1 MYVLKVYEIKNIIN
15 RFNKMHKPYSDVI
28 NLYIVLNIY
37 VCNAV
42 WIIMGNKYNAEKCLF
57 QCNGFLKN
65 DTIGKYMQ
73 PHFFIKTLQLP
84 FDFLINFGF
93 LSVKLKRHKSARY
106 KQCNK
111 NFINSN
117 FLLSSM
123 FNFFCGFLGCLI
135 SICNIFYILFYL

>member
-1 MYVLKVYEIKNIIN
+1 MLYELL
-15 RFNKMHKPYSDVI
+15 RVI
-28 NLYIVLNIY
+28 NT
-37 VCNAV
+37 
-42 WIIMGNKYNAEKCLF
+42 M
-57 QCNGFLKN
+57 LKN
-65 DTIGKYMQ
+65 ACFNGKYMQ

-111 NFINSN
+111 IFINSN

-135 SICNIFYILFYL
+135 SICNIFYILFYLYNQFIHVSKNGTPQFCNNVIISQTNL

>member
-1 MYVLKVYEIKNIIN
+1 MKVYEIKNIIN
-15 RFNKMHKPYSDVI
+15 RFNKMHKPYSDVPVI

-42 WIIMGNKYNAEKCLF
+42 WIITGNKYNAEKCLF
-57 QCNGFLKN
+57 QCNGFLKKWHHWE
-65 DTIGKYMQ
+65 IQ

-106 KQCNK
+106 KQCK
-111 NFINSN
+111 KIFINSN

-135 SICNIFYILFYL
+135 LICNIFYILFYL